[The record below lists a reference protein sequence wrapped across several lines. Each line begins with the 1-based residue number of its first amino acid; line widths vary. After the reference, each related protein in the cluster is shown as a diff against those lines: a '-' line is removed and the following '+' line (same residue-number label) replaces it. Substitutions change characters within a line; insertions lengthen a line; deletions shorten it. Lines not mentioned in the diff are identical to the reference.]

1 MLQGYTMNRLR
12 DDGDEAYAIYDLQVT
27 TPVAYVS
34 LPVAEW
40 SVVRDGGLVSQRIIF
55 DTAVRSFCR
64 FCANSTAPTPTKT
77 YTW

>member
-12 DDGDEAYAIYDLQVT
+12 DDGDGAYDLQVT
-27 TPVAYVS
+27 TPVASRS

-55 DTAVRSFCR
+55 DTAVRSSCR

-77 YTW
+77 CTR